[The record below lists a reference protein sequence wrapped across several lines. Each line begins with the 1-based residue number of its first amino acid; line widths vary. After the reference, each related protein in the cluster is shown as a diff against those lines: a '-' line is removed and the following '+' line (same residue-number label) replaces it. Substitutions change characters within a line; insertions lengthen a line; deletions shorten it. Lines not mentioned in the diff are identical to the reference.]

1 MLDAALF
8 AVCLTLGMDA
18 GLAMSIAEQESSGN
32 PYAFNVNRWEGDQ
45 IPMINIDSSVMLSNS
60 FVDQG
65 YTVDVGLMGINS
77 SNVDRL
83 GHTIESAFEPCTNIS
98 LGEQIYMK
106 YLQRAENTGL
116 VGHEAVR
123 AALSQ
128 YNTGSM
134 TRGFHNGYVD
144 KVWERYQQ
152 KSSYQARVA
161 DINVPWERSQAW
173 SDQVTLRGNQWSDT
187 NE

>member
-8 AVCLTLGMDA
+8 AACLTLGMDT
-18 GLAMSIAEQESSGN
+18 GLAMSIAETESSGKH
-32 PYAFNVNRWEGDQ
+32 YAFNVNRWEGEPV
-45 IPMINIDSSVMLSNS
+45 PMVDVDTSVLLSNT
-60 FVDQG
+60 FIDQG

-77 SNVDRL
+77 RNVDRL
-83 GHTIESAFEPCTNIS
+83 GHTIESAFEPCTNIA
-98 LGEQIYMK
+98 LGEQIYIR
-106 YLQRAENTGL
+106 YLQRAEDSGL

-134 TRGFHNGYVD
+134 TRGLHNGYVD
-144 KVWERYQQ
+144 KVWTRYQE

-161 DINVPWERSQAW
+161 DINVPWERPERW
-173 SDQVTLRGNQWSDT
+173 SDQVTQRTSQWSKP